1 MRSIAIILALFI
13 LGLSL
18 VPCAD
23 NDLSQ
28 VDSVSIS
35 ALNADHD
42 HDADVDLCS
51 PFCVCQCCQSHFTTH
66 PSFYSNLVVLPYI
79 LLETSYSD
87 LLTDGFQMSV
97 LQPPKV

>member
-1 MRSIAIILALFI
+1 MQSIAVILAFFI
-13 LGLSL
+13 MGLSI

-23 NDLSQ
+23 NDLSE
-28 VDSVSIS
+28 DESISIS
-35 ALNADHD
+35 ASHTDHD

-66 PSFYSNLVVLPYI
+66 PNFYTNLVLFPFI
-79 LLETSYSD
+79 PLETSYSD

>member
-1 MRSIAIILALFI
+1 MRTIAVILALFI
-13 LGLSL
+13 AGLSI

-23 NDLSQ
+23 DDLSQ
-28 VDSVSIS
+28 EDSIS
-35 ALNADHD
+35 ISTSHANHD
-42 HDADVDLCS
+42 HDAEADLCS

-66 PSFYSNLVVLPYI
+66 PNFYDNLVVFPYV

-87 LLTDGFQMSV
+87 LMTDGFQMSV